1 MWAWSEVGWGLR
13 RGVATRMDGELLAEQ
28 EWEGLFQGGVVTDG
42 QGVEEGGVAWRG
54 SVVSGRAPEMHGPV
68 GQHSV
73 SPHRFGAAL
82 PYSRPMDPPHP
93 YGAHGVGGGCTVQ
106 LGGLPHRSGS
116 APPIDSDCHP
126 YICGA
131 AP

>member
-1 MWAWSEVGWGLR
+1 MVCLGQWERGGAYFRCGRGLR
-13 RGVATRMDGELLAEQ
+13 WGGTKGRGHKDGELLAEL

-42 QGVEEGGVAWRG
+42 RGVEEGGVAWRG
-54 SVVSGRAPEMHGPV
+54 GVVSGRAPEMLGSV

-93 YGAHGVGGGCTVQ
+93 YGAHGVGGGC
-106 LGGLPHRSGS
+106 
-116 APPIDSDCHP
+116 PIDPGQRPIDVWGCP
-126 YICGA
+126 IDV
-131 AP
+131 